1 MGVIR
6 RFALAS
12 CCLVALHA
20 APGSRSV
27 AYAQSAPPPAL
38 ALASSSPDPLGQIS
52 LSGESAGRQTR
63 DRSMR
68 VSVNMVLVP
77 VSVTDM
83 MNRPVLNLQKDD
95 FSLFQDEQPQKLEFF
110 TTEDAPISVGLLLDL
125 SKSMTSKFDMERAAV
140 SEFFR
145 NANEQDDYFVITF
158 ADRPKLVTGATQS
171 IDTIQSNLAMQTPDG
186 NTAMFDAISEGADR
200 MRAAKHGRKAL
211 LIISDGG
218 DNHSRH
224 HMKQIKKLLQDSD
237 VEVYAIGI
245 FDIGPFKT
253 VEEAL
258 GRKWLSQIT
267 DATGGRTLTVDNKDK
282 VPGAAAAISRE
293 IRNRYVLGYRPIE
306 SQTAE
311 RRKIRVQVASAAT
324 SSAIHAHYKSGY
336 TAGEAPAS
344 LLDKN

>member
-6 RFALAS
+6 RFILAA
-12 CCLVALHA
+12 CCFAALHA
-20 APGSRSV
+20 SPGSRLTLF
-27 AYAQSAPPPAL
+27 AQSAAPTL
-38 ALASSSPDPLGQIS
+38 ALNSPSTDPLPR
-52 LSGESAGRQTR
+52 AGGSPEAAARQSR

-77 VSVTDM
+77 VSVTDVM
-83 MNRPVLNLQKDD
+83 DRPVMNLQKED
-95 FSLFQDEQPQKLEFF
+95 FSLFQDEQQQQLEYF

-125 SKSMTSKFDMERAAV
+125 SKSMTNKFDMERAAV

-145 NANEQDDYFVITF
+145 NANQQDDYFVITF
-158 ADRPKLVTGATQS
+158 ADRPKLVTSATQS
-171 IDTIQSNLAMQTPDG
+171 IDTIQSNLAAQTPDG

-200 MRAAKHGRKAL
+200 MRAADHGRKAL

-267 DATGGRTLTVDNKDK
+267 DATGGRTLTVDSKDK
-282 VPGAAAAISRE
+282 VPAAAAAISRE
-293 IRNRYVLGYRPIE
+293 IRNRYVLGYHPSE
-306 SQTAE
+306 SQNTL
-311 RRKIRVQVASAAT
+311 RRKIRVQVASAT
-324 SSAIHAHYKSGY
+324 STSPVHAHYKSGY
-336 TAGEAPAS
+336 TAGETPAS
-344 LLDKN
+344 AVQKN